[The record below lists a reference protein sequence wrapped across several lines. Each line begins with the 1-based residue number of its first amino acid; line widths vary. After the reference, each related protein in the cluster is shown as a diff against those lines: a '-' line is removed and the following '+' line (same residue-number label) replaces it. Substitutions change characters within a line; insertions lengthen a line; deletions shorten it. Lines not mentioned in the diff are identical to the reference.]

1 MAKEIERKFL
11 LSGSIPVPEG
21 FSKSEIKQGYIL
33 AEKGK
38 QVRVRIAKGKG
49 LLCVKFTDGV
59 LRDEFEY
66 EIPVKDAKEIFS
78 KCTATLEKK
87 RLSFKIDKETYDV
100 DTYPNGLTFV
110 EVEFKSMKDLE
121 KWEKPSWIGEEIS
134 GKKKYSNIELAKENL
149 KFKHV

>member
-11 LSGSIPVPEG
+11 LKSYIPVPDEY
-21 FSKSEIKQGYIL
+21 SKTEIKQGYIL

-38 QVRVRIAKGKG
+38 QVRIRIAKGKG

-87 RLSFKIDKETYDV
+87 RLSFKIGNETYDV
-100 DTYPNGLTFV
+100 DAYPNGLTFV
-110 EVEFKSMKDLE
+110 EVEFTSMKNLE
-121 KWEKPSWIGEEIS
+121 KWVKPSWCGEEVS
-134 GKKKYSNIELAKENL
+134 DVKKYSNIELAKQNL
-149 KFKHV
+149 KF